1 MIHPNTID
9 LEAFACG
16 DAIEGID
23 AHVAEC
29 EACSHFVAKA
39 KALSS
44 TTDDAA
50 EGLLARALLVSSV
63 EVEQSNASVSSDEAA
78 AELAANDHDVKAPV
92 AKPKRSFWFV
102 ASTVITPLAAA
113 AAILL
118 LTRTAP
124 LPQPEAPTTPSSA
137 TATAASTQTSPTP
150 VAAGSS
156 GATGADDQGTSFKGS
171 VQIAVVRE
179 RAGAQSRL
187 LGDVEVRSGDR
198 LRVEVAL
205 DREQAILGA
214 VIADDG
220 AYLEIMPARI
230 RGRGTHYSEKSARID
245 EHPIAGT
252 IVIGTPEAVA
262 KARTTM
268 KFDGLITMR
277 VQPEGTWP

>member
-1 MIHPNTID
+1 VIHPNTID

-16 DAIEGID
+16 DAIDGID
-23 AHVAEC
+23 AHLAEC

-39 KALSS
+39 KTLTKS
-44 TTDDAA
+44 TDDAA
-50 EGLLARALLVSSV
+50 DDLLARAIASV
-63 EVEQSNASVSSDEAA
+63 EVEKP
-78 AELAANDHDVKAPV
+78 ELVDLPANDHDVKPV
-92 AKPKRSFWFV
+92 ASTPKRSFWFV
-102 ASTVITPLAAA
+102 ASAVITPLAAA

-118 LTRTAP
+118 LTRSTP
-124 LPQPEAPTTPSSA
+124 LPQPEVPLTKPSAPVTAAATETSPGPLAMA
-137 TATAASTQTSPTP
+137 TAS
-150 VAAGSS
+150 
-156 GATGADDQGTSFKGS
+156 ADDPGTSFKGS

-179 RAGAQSRL
+179 RAGAQSRV

-220 AYLEIMPARI
+220 SYLEIMPARV

-245 EHPIAGT
+245 EHPTGGM

-262 KARTTM
+262 KARATM
-268 KFDGLITMR
+268 KFDGVVTMR

>member
-1 MIHPNTID
+1 MIHPNTLD

-16 DAIEGID
+16 DAIDGID
-23 AHVAEC
+23 SHLDEC
-29 EACSHFVAKA
+29 ERCRHFVAKA
-39 KALSS
+39 KALAT

-50 EGLLARALLVSSV
+50 DDLLARAIASV
-63 EVEQSNASVSSDEAA
+63 EVERAA
-78 AELAANDHDVKAPV
+78 HAIEEPALELAANDHDVKPPTSSD

-102 ASTVITPLAAA
+102 ASAIVTPLAAA

-118 LTRTAP
+118 LTRSTP
-124 LPQPEAPTTPSSA
+124 LPQPGTPPTTPSGPVTAAATETSPAPLAMA
-137 TATAASTQTSPTP
+137 TAS
-150 VAAGSS
+150 
-156 GATGADDQGTSFKGS
+156 ADEPGTSFKGS

-220 AYLEIMPARI
+220 SYLEIMPARV

-245 EHPIAGT
+245 EPPIAGT

-262 KARTTM
+262 KARATM
-268 KFDGLITMR
+268 KFDGVFTMR

>member
-1 MIHPNTID
+1 MIHPNTLD

-16 DAIEGID
+16 DAIDGID
-23 AHVAEC
+23 SHLNEC
-29 EACSHFVAKA
+29 ERCRHFVAKA
-39 KALSS
+39 KTLAA
-44 TTDDAA
+44 TADAA
-50 EGLLARALLVSSV
+50 ADDLLARAIASV
-63 EVEQSNASVSSDEAA
+63 EVERAA
-78 AELAANDHDVKAPV
+78 HAIEEPALELAANDHDVKPPV
-92 AKPKRSFWFV
+92 AAPKRSFWFV
-102 ASTVITPLAAA
+102 ASAVITPLAAA

-118 LTRTAP
+118 LTRSTP
-124 LPQPEAPTTPSSA
+124 LPQPQTPPTRPSAP
-137 TATAASTQTSPTP
+137 ATAAATDTSPAP
-150 VAAGSS
+150 LAM
-156 GATGADDQGTSFKGS
+156 ATASADEDPGTSFKGS

-220 AYLEIMPARI
+220 AYLEIMPARV

-245 EHPIAGT
+245 EHPTGGM

-262 KARTTM
+262 KARATM
-268 KFDGLITMR
+268 KFDGVVTMR

>member
-16 DAIEGID
+16 DAIDGID
-23 AHVAEC
+23 THLAEC
-29 EACSHFVAKA
+29 DACSHFVAKA
-39 KALSS
+39 KTLSS

-50 EGLLARALLVSSV
+50 DDLLARAIASV
-63 EVEQSNASVSSDEAA
+63 EVEKARVEVEVEAPA
-78 AELAANDHDVKAPV
+78 DLAANDHDVKAPV

-118 LTRTAP
+118 LTRSTP
-124 LPQPEAPTTPSSA
+124 LPQPEAPKLSPSA
-137 TATAASTQTSPTP
+137 PTAAATETSPTP
-150 VAAGSS
+150 IAAGSS

-179 RAGAQSRL
+179 RAGAQARL
-187 LGDVEVRSGDR
+187 LGEVEVRSGDR

-220 AYLEIMPARI
+220 AYLEIMPARV

-245 EHPIAGT
+245 AHPIAGT